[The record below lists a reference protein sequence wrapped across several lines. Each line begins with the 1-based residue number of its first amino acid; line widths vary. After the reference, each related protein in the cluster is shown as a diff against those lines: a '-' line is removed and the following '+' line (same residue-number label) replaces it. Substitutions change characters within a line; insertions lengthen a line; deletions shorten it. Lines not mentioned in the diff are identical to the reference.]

1 MVHEQSSCTHTS
13 FACGGRISTCIVYFE
28 VTGDKSSYIYRHN
41 GGGSRCVSLVL
52 QCHIWLEYIAFGRQ
66 GICIIYSH
74 DAVYRL
80 SIATLSLKACLVLV
94 G

>member
-1 MVHEQSSCTHTS
+1 M
-13 FACGGRISTCIVYFE
+13 
-28 VTGDKSSYIYRHN
+28 
-41 GGGSRCVSLVL
+41 SLVL
-52 QCHIWLEYIAFGRQ
+52 QCHNILPLVGRV
-66 GICIIYSH
+66 CIIYSH